1 MNVYLDNAA
10 TTALDPTVLAAML
23 PYMESHYGNPS
34 SLHTHGR
41 VAKVAIEKARRT
53 VADLLHVTPSE
64 IFFTSGGT
72 EGNNLVLRGAVEQ
85 LAIQHII
92 TSPIEHLAVLEP
104 LQQLAASK
112 KIQLHYVQLNAI
124 GQIEYTHL
132 EELLKKYPFALVTL
146 MHGNNEIGNLNDL
159 FYIGELCHQYQAIF
173 HTDAVQTL
181 GHYKLDLSALPV
193 DILVGSAHKFH
204 GPKGSGVVY
213 INKEISIAPQ
223 ILGGAQERGMRAG
236 TENIP
241 AIVGLSQALEI
252 TYRDMDINKRAIEQL
267 KKQMI
272 EGLQTAIPAISFYGN
287 SGDLPGSLYTL
298 LSINLPSFEDHDMV
312 LFNLDI
318 NHIAASA
325 GSACTSG
332 SQKRSHVMEAL
343 YPMQANT
350 AIRFSF
356 SKYNSPIEI
365 KYVIERLRDLYYQ
378 FNQTS
383 IDKSNHF

>member
-1 MNVYLDNAA
+1 MHVYLDNAA
-10 TTALDPTVLAAML
+10 TTPLEPAVLATML
-23 PYMESHYGNPS
+23 PYMETLYGNPS
-34 SLHTHGR
+34 SLHAYGR
-41 VAKVAIEKARRT
+41 VTKVAIEKARRT
-53 VADLLHVTPSE
+53 VADLLHVTPTE

-72 EGNNLVLRGAVEQ
+72 EGNNLAFRGTIEK
-85 LAIQHII
+85 LAIKHVI

-104 LQQLAASK
+104 LQQLAALQ
-112 KIQLHYVQLNAI
+112 KIQLHYVQLDSI
-124 GQIEYTHL
+124 GHIDYTHL
-132 EELLKKYPFALVTL
+132 EELLKQYRPALVSL

-159 FYIGELCHQYQAIF
+159 LHIGELCRQYQAIF

-181 GHYKLDLSALPV
+181 GHYQLNLSELPV

-204 GPKGSGVVY
+204 GPKGSGMIY
-213 INKEISIAPQ
+213 INKDLSIAPQ
-223 ILGGAQERGMRAG
+223 VLGGAQERGMRAG

-252 TYRDMDINKRAIEQL
+252 TYCNMQTNKKAIERL

-272 EGLQTAIPAISFYGN
+272 KGLQSAIPDISFYGDSMN
-287 SGDLPGSLYTL
+287 LTDSIYTL
-298 LSINLPSFEDHDMV
+298 LSVNLPKFEDHDMV

-318 NHIAASA
+318 NHIAASS

-343 YPMQANT
+343 YPAHKNT

-356 SKYNSPIEI
+356 SKYNTAAEI
-365 KYVIERLRDLYYQ
+365 DYVIEKLAEIYY
-378 FNQTS
+378 S
-383 IDKSNHF
+383 SK